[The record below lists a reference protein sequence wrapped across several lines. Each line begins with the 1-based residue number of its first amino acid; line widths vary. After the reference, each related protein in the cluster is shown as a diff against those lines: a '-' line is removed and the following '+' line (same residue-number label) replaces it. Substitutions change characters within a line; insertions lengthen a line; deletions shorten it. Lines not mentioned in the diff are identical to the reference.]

1 MLLACNESLNE
12 SADLLS
18 HTGEDKGTVL
28 YQLRNYPTSDEEI
41 LATWRERSNLWAT
54 LPTCREWR
62 KLRCFDQKNR
72 SLITIDG
79 DL

>member
-12 SADLLS
+12 SVDLLS

-28 YQLRNYPTSDEEI
+28 DQLRNYPTSDEEV
-41 LATWRERSNLWAT
+41 LVTWRERSNLWVT

-62 KLRCFDQKNR
+62 KLRCYDQR
-72 SLITIDG
+72 YDGLIEIDG